1 MNTAALLGPYHTD
14 RVLAWENGHPITYGH
29 FLSDVGALA
38 DLLPEKPTVI
48 NLADDRY
55 RFLVGFGAA
64 LVRGQTT
71 LLPHSRA
78 PGALAQIAREYGSSY
93 CLGDGTE
100 QVERLPSYQI
110 PKGTGSP
117 TGTAK
122 IPHIPIDHPALV
134 AFTSGSTGSPHPH
147 SKTWGSLVAVAR
159 STGTRLGLNTSDHM
173 TVVATV
179 PHHHMYGLEAS
190 MMLPTQHGMAFHVGR
205 PLFPEDV
212 RLALAEVPLPRMLVT
227 TPLHIRAC
235 VTAGSQLPHVECILS
250 ATAPLPI
257 SLAKQAEILFQTKVY
272 EVYGFTE
279 AGSVATRRT
288 VAENTWHVLDGITLL
303 QESAGCSL
311 QVPYLRGQ
319 IPFPDLVSLQE
330 PHRFVLHG
338 RGTDLVNI
346 GGHRGS
352 LSDLSQKL
360 NEIEGVQDGVFFIPD
375 EMGTSVTRLIA
386 FVVAPEKAAEHI
398 LSSLRAVI
406 DPVFLPRPLHLVP
419 HLPRNETGKLT
430 REALLGLLQE
440 LHKEDRHG
448 T

>member
-1 MNTAALLGPYHTD
+1 MNTAALLGLYHTD

-38 DLLPEKPTVI
+38 DLLPERPTVI
-48 NLADDRY
+48 NLAHDRY
-55 RFLVGFGAA
+55 RFLVGFAAA

-71 LLPHSRA
+71 LLPPSRA
-78 PGALAQIAREYGSSY
+78 PGALAQLVREYGIGY
-93 CLGDGTE
+93 CLVDGTE
-100 QVERLPSYQI
+100 QVEQLPSYQI

-117 TGTAK
+117 TDQAK
-122 IPHIPIDHPALV
+122 VPQIPLDHPALV

-147 SKTWGSLVAVAR
+147 SKTWGSLVAIAQ
-159 STGTRLGLNTSDHM
+159 STGTRLRLKTSDQM

-179 PHHHMYGLEAS
+179 PHQHMYGIEAS
-190 MMLPTQHGMAFHVGR
+190 MMLPIQHGMAFHVGR

-212 RLALAEVPLPRMLVT
+212 RLALADVPAPRMLVT

-235 VTAGSQLPHVECILS
+235 VTARSRLPPVECILS
-250 ATAPLPI
+250 ATATLPS
-257 SLAKQAEILFQTKVY
+257 SLAKQAETLFQTRVY

-279 AGSVATRRT
+279 AGSLATRRT
-288 VAENTWHVLDGITLL
+288 VAENTWQVLDGITLH

-311 QVPYLRGQ
+311 QAPYLRGP
-319 IPFPDLVSLQE
+319 IPFPDLVSLQG

-352 LSDLSQKL
+352 LSDLNQKL
-360 NEIEGVQDGVFFIPD
+360 NEVEGVQDGVFFLPD
-375 EMGTSVTRLIA
+375 ETGTSVTRLSA
-386 FVVAPEKAAEHI
+386 FAVAPGKAAEHI
-398 LSSLRAVI
+398 LSALRTVI
-406 DPVFLPRPLHLVP
+406 DPVFLPRPLYLVP

-440 LHKEDRHG
+440 LHKEERHG

>member
-1 MNTAALLGPYHTD
+1 MNTAALLGLYHAD
-14 RVLAWENGHPITYGH
+14 RVLACENGHSMTYGR
-29 FLSDVGALA
+29 FLSDVEALA

-55 RFLVGFGAA
+55 RFLVGFAAA

-71 LLPHSRA
+71 LLPPSRA
-78 PGALAQIAREYGSSY
+78 PVALAQVAREYSNSY
-93 CLGDGTE
+93 CLVDGTE
-100 QVERLPSYQI
+100 QVEPLPSYQI
-110 PKGTGSP
+110 PKCTGRP

-122 IPHIPIDHPALV
+122 VPQIPIDHLAIV
-134 AFTSGSTGSPHPH
+134 AFTSGSTGRPHPH

-159 STGTRLGLNTSDHM
+159 STGARLGLKSSDQM

-179 PHHHMYGLEAS
+179 PHQHMYGLEAS
-190 MMLPTQHGMAFHVGR
+190 MMLPIQHGMAFHVGR

-212 RLALAEVPLPRMLVT
+212 RLTLTEVPSPRMLVT

-235 VTAGSQLPHVECILS
+235 VTARSRLPPVECILS
-250 ATAPLPI
+250 ATAPLPS
-257 SLAKQAEILFQTKVY
+257 SLAKEAETLFQTRVY

-279 AGSVATRRT
+279 AGSLATRRT
-288 VAENTWHVLDGITLL
+288 VNENTWRVLDGITLH
-303 QESAGCSL
+303 QEPAGCSL
-311 QVPYLRGQ
+311 HAPYLSE
-319 IPFPDLVSLQE
+319 PVLFPDLVSLQG

-360 NEIEGVQDGVFFIPD
+360 NEIEGVQDGVFFLPD
-375 EMGTSVTRLIA
+375 ETGTAVTRLIA
-386 FVVAPEKAAEHI
+386 FVVAPDKAAEHI
-398 LSSLRAVI
+398 LSALRTVI

-430 REALLGLLQE
+430 REALLGLLHE
-440 LHKEDRHG
+440 LHKEEQHG